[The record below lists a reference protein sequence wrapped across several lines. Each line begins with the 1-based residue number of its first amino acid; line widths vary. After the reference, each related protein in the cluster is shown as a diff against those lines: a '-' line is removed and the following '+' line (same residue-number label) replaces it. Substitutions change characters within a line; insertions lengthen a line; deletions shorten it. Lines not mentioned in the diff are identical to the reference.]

1 MINEDGSN
9 LVRITENI
17 VFDSFPMFSADG
29 EKLALVSTANQ
40 TNHTLLMLILQTGK
54 SNVF

>member
-17 VFDSFPMFSADG
+17 VFDSFPMFSADE